1 MEKWG
6 ATLLGIG
13 ILSYVAP
20 LFGIQFQLVNLLGD
34 TPGARIG
41 MIVVGGVLL
50 FLGRISGLGN
60 SGSTEVANSDVPQLV
75 PPTPRRRP
83 ASGVSASTAGS
94 HFCPT
99 CASPNGVDLS
109 VLRCNSRG
117 LVNLLPAS
125 VAASWLF
132 QFWILGVSSFDS
144 ARLVAASAISHQ
156 A

>member
-99 CASPNGVDLS
+99 CASPVGGQDKFCGKCGKTLVHSGTARHCTTCGESIPDGKRFCT
-109 VLRCNSRG
+109 RCG
-117 LVNLLPAS
+117 TGIV
-125 VAASWLF
+125 
-132 QFWILGVSSFDS
+132 
-144 ARLVAASAISHQ
+144 
-156 A
+156 